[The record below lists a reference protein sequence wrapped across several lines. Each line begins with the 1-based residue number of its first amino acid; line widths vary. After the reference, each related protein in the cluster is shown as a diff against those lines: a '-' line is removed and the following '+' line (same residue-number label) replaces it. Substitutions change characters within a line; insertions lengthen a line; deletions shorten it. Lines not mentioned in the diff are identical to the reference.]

1 MKHGIDYSLYL
12 CTDRRLM
19 TSPTIEA
26 SAESAL
32 RGGTTVIQLR
42 EKDCSSREFYELGLR
57 VKKIT
62 ERYNAPLIINDRVD
76 IALAVGAAGVHVGQ
90 GDLPCKVVREI
101 VGPDMIVGVSA
112 ATLDEA
118 VRAEQDGADYLGV
131 GAMYATA
138 TKTDTRP
145 VSMEELLKIR
155 AAVKIP
161 IVVIGGINKQTLG
174 NFKGTGVNGLA
185 VVSAIVAQPEPGS
198 GGQRTAADVEGIRK
212 TIEKQVWR
220 KRKNRRW
227 R

>member
-26 SAESAL
+26 SVESAL

-62 ERYNAPLIINDRVD
+62 ERYNAPIIINDRVD

-118 VRAEQDGADYLGV
+118 VQAEQDGADYLGV

-174 NFKGTGVNGLA
+174 NFKGTGVDGLA
-185 VVSAIVAQPEPGS
+185 VVSAIVAQPDPE
-198 GGQRTAADVEGIRK
+198 AAARELLRMWK
-212 TIEKQVWR
+212 E
-220 KRKNRRW
+220 
-227 R
+227 

>member
-26 SAESAL
+26 SVESAL

-112 ATLDEA
+112 ATLEEA

-185 VVSAIVAQPEPGS
+185 VVSAIVAQLDPE
-198 GGQRTAADVEGIRK
+198 AAARELLRMWK
-212 TIEKQVWR
+212 E
-220 KRKNRRW
+220 
-227 R
+227 

>member
-112 ATLDEA
+112 ATIDEA
-118 VRAEQDGADYLGV
+118 VQAEQDGADYLGV

-174 NFKGTGVNGLA
+174 NFKGTGVDGLA
-185 VVSAIVAQPEPGS
+185 VVSAIVAQPDPE
-198 GGQRTAADVEGIRK
+198 AAARELLRMWK
-212 TIEKQVWR
+212 E
-220 KRKNRRW
+220 
-227 R
+227 

>member
-26 SAESAL
+26 SVESAL

-112 ATLDEA
+112 ATLEEA
-118 VRAEQDGADYLGV
+118 VRAEEDGADYLGV

-174 NFKGTGVNGLA
+174 NFKGTGVDGLA
-185 VVSAIVAQPEPGS
+185 VVSANVAQPDPE
-198 GGQRTAADVEGIRK
+198 AADRELLPEWK
-212 TIEKQVWR
+212 E
-220 KRKNRRW
+220 
-227 R
+227 

>member
-1 MKHGIDYSLYL
+1 
-12 CTDRRLM
+12 M

-26 SAESAL
+26 SVESAL

-118 VRAEQDGADYLGV
+118 VRAEEDGADYLGV

-174 NFKGTGVNGLA
+174 NFKGTGVDGLA
-185 VVSAIVAQPEPGS
+185 VVSAIVAQPDPE
-198 GGQRTAADVEGIRK
+198 AAARELLRMWK
-212 TIEKQVWR
+212 E
-220 KRKNRRW
+220 
-227 R
+227 

>member
-26 SAESAL
+26 SVESAL

-62 ERYNAPLIINDRVD
+62 DAYHAPLIINDRVD

-90 GDLPCKVVREI
+90 GDLPCKVVREMI
-101 VGPDMIVGVSA
+101 GPDMIVGVSA
-112 ATLDEA
+112 ATLEEA
-118 VRAEQDGADYLGV
+118 VRAEEDGADYLGV

-174 NFKGTGVNGLA
+174 NFKGTGVDGLA
-185 VVSAIVAQPEPGS
+185 VVSAIVAQPDPE
-198 GGQRTAADVEGIRK
+198 AAARELLRMWK
-212 TIEKQVWR
+212 E
-220 KRKNRRW
+220 
-227 R
+227 

>member
-1 MKHGIDYSLYL
+1 
-12 CTDRRLM
+12 M

-26 SAESAL
+26 SVESAL

-112 ATLDEA
+112 ATLEEA

-174 NFKGTGVNGLA
+174 NFKGTGVDGLA
-185 VVSAIVAQPEPGS
+185 VVSAIVAQPDPE
-198 GGQRTAADVEGIRK
+198 AAARELLRMWK
-212 TIEKQVWR
+212 E
-220 KRKNRRW
+220 
-227 R
+227 

>member
-19 TSPTIEA
+19 TSPTIVA

-90 GDLPCKVVREI
+90 GDLPCKVAREI

-112 ATLDEA
+112 ATLEEA

-174 NFKGTGVNGLA
+174 NFKGTGVDGLA
-185 VVSAIVAQPEPGS
+185 VVSAIVAQPDPE
-198 GGQRTAADVEGIRK
+198 AAARELLRMWK
-212 TIEKQVWR
+212 E
-220 KRKNRRW
+220 
-227 R
+227 

>member
-112 ATLDEA
+112 ATLEEA
-118 VRAEQDGADYLGV
+118 VRAEEDGADYLGV

-185 VVSAIVAQPEPGS
+185 VVSAIVAQPDPE
-198 GGQRTAADVEGIRK
+198 AAARELLRMWK
-212 TIEKQVWR
+212 E
-220 KRKNRRW
+220 
-227 R
+227 

>member
-62 ERYNAPLIINDRVD
+62 DAYHAPLIINDRVD

-118 VRAEQDGADYLGV
+118 VQAEEDGADYLGV

-185 VVSAIVAQPEPGS
+185 VVSAIVAQPDPE
-198 GGQRTAADVEGIRK
+198 AAARELLRMWK
-212 TIEKQVWR
+212 E
-220 KRKNRRW
+220 
-227 R
+227 

>member
-26 SAESAL
+26 SVESAL

-118 VRAEQDGADYLGV
+118 VQAEEDGADYLGV

-174 NFKGTGVNGLA
+174 NFKGTGVDGLA
-185 VVSAIVAQPEPGS
+185 VDKRLVKVIWRSIV
-198 GGQRTAADVEGIRK
+198 
-212 TIEKQVWR
+212 
-220 KRKNRRW
+220 
-227 R
+227 

>member
-12 CTDRRLM
+12 CTDRWLM

-26 SAESAL
+26 SVESAL
-32 RGGTTVIQLR
+32 RGGTTVIKLR
-42 EKDCSSREFYELGLR
+42 EKDCYSQEFYELGLR

-112 ATLDEA
+112 ATLEEA

-174 NFKGTGVNGLA
+174 NFKGTGVDGLA
-185 VVSAIVAQPEPGS
+185 VVSAIVAQPDPE
-198 GGQRTAADVEGIRK
+198 AAARELLRMWK
-212 TIEKQVWR
+212 E
-220 KRKNRRW
+220 
-227 R
+227 

>member
-26 SAESAL
+26 SVESAL

-62 ERYNAPLIINDRVD
+62 DAYHAPLVINDRVD

-112 ATLDEA
+112 ATLEEA

-185 VVSAIVAQPEPGS
+185 VVSAIVAQPNPE
-198 GGQRTAADVEGIRK
+198 AAARELLRMWK
-212 TIEKQVWR
+212 E
-220 KRKNRRW
+220 
-227 R
+227 

>member
-1 MKHGIDYSLYL
+1 MKYGIDYSLYL

-26 SAESAL
+26 SVESAL

-112 ATLDEA
+112 ATLEEA

-174 NFKGTGVNGLA
+174 NFKGTGVDGLA
-185 VVSAIVAQPEPGS
+185 VVSAIVAQPDPE
-198 GGQRTAADVEGIRK
+198 AAARELLRMWK
-212 TIEKQVWR
+212 E
-220 KRKNRRW
+220 
-227 R
+227 

>member
-26 SAESAL
+26 SVESAL

-174 NFKGTGVNGLA
+174 NFKGTGVDGLA
-185 VVSAIVAQPEPGS
+185 VVSAIVAQPDPE
-198 GGQRTAADVEGIRK
+198 AAARELLRMWK
-212 TIEKQVWR
+212 E
-220 KRKNRRW
+220 
-227 R
+227 

>member
-1 MKHGIDYSLYL
+1 
-12 CTDRRLM
+12 M

-62 ERYNAPLIINDRVD
+62 DAYHAPLIINDRVD

-118 VRAEQDGADYLGV
+118 VQAEEDGADYLGV

-174 NFKGTGVNGLA
+174 NFKGTGVDGLA
-185 VVSAIVAQPEPGS
+185 VVSAIVAQPDPE
-198 GGQRTAADVEGIRK
+198 AAARELLRMWK
-212 TIEKQVWR
+212 E
-220 KRKNRRW
+220 
-227 R
+227 

>member
-19 TSPTIEA
+19 TSPIEA
-26 SAESAL
+26 SVESAL

-118 VRAEQDGADYLGV
+118 VQAEEDGADYLGV

-185 VVSAIVAQPEPGS
+185 VVSAIVAQPDPE
-198 GGQRTAADVEGIRK
+198 AAARELLRMWK
-212 TIEKQVWR
+212 E
-220 KRKNRRW
+220 
-227 R
+227 

>member
-26 SAESAL
+26 SVESAL

-90 GDLPCKVVREI
+90 GDLPSKVVREM

-118 VRAEQDGADYLGV
+118 VQAEEDGADYLGV

-185 VVSAIVAQPEPGS
+185 VVSAIVAQPDPE
-198 GGQRTAADVEGIRK
+198 AAARELLRMWK
-212 TIEKQVWR
+212 E
-220 KRKNRRW
+220 
-227 R
+227 

>member
-62 ERYNAPLIINDRVD
+62 DAYHAPLIINDRVD

-112 ATLDEA
+112 ATLEEA

-161 IVVIGGINKQTLG
+161 IVVIGGINKQTIPAFRG
-174 NFKGTGVNGLA
+174 KGIDGAA
-185 VVSAIVAQPEPGS
+185 VVSAIVAQPDPE
-198 GGQRTAADVEGIRK
+198 AAARELLQLWK
-212 TIEKQVWR
+212 S
-220 KRKNRRW
+220 
-227 R
+227 

>member
-26 SAESAL
+26 SVESAL

-112 ATLDEA
+112 ATLEEA

-161 IVVIGGINKQTLG
+161 IVVIGGINQQTLG
-174 NFKGTGVNGLA
+174 NFKGTGVDGLA
-185 VVSAIVAQPEPGS
+185 VVSAIVAQPDPE
-198 GGQRTAADVEGIRK
+198 AAARELLRMWK
-212 TIEKQVWR
+212 E
-220 KRKNRRW
+220 
-227 R
+227 

>member
-112 ATLDEA
+112 ATLEEA
-118 VRAEQDGADYLGV
+118 VQAEEDGADYLGV

-174 NFKGTGVNGLA
+174 NFKGTGVDGLA
-185 VVSAIVAQPEPGS
+185 VVSAIVAQPDPE
-198 GGQRTAADVEGIRK
+198 AAARELLRMWK
-212 TIEKQVWR
+212 E
-220 KRKNRRW
+220 
-227 R
+227 

>member
-26 SAESAL
+26 SVESAL

-112 ATLDEA
+112 ATLEEA
-118 VRAEQDGADYLGV
+118 VRAEEDGADYLGV

-174 NFKGTGVNGLA
+174 NFKGTGVDGLA
-185 VVSAIVAQPEPGS
+185 VVSAIVAQPDPE
-198 GGQRTAADVEGIRK
+198 AAARELLRMWK
-212 TIEKQVWR
+212 E
-220 KRKNRRW
+220 
-227 R
+227 

>member
-26 SAESAL
+26 SVESAL

-118 VRAEQDGADYLGV
+118 VQAEQDGADYLGV

-185 VVSAIVAQPEPGS
+185 VVSAIVAQPDPE
-198 GGQRTAADVEGIRK
+198 AAARELLRMWK
-212 TIEKQVWR
+212 E
-220 KRKNRRW
+220 
-227 R
+227 

>member
-26 SAESAL
+26 SVESAL

-62 ERYNAPLIINDRVD
+62 ERYHAPLIINDRVD

-101 VGPDMIVGVSA
+101 VGLDMIVGVSA
-112 ATLDEA
+112 ATLEEA
-118 VRAEQDGADYLGV
+118 VRAEEDGADYLGV

-185 VVSAIVAQPEPGS
+185 VVSAIVAQSDPE
-198 GGQRTAADVEGIRK
+198 AAARELLRIWK
-212 TIEKQVWR
+212 E
-220 KRKNRRW
+220 
-227 R
+227 

>member
-26 SAESAL
+26 SVESAL

-90 GDLPCKVVREI
+90 GDLPCKVVREM

-112 ATLDEA
+112 ATLEEA

-161 IVVIGGINKQTLG
+161 IVVIGGINQQTLG

-185 VVSAIVAQPEPGS
+185 VVSAIVAQPDPE
-198 GGQRTAADVEGIRK
+198 AAARELLRMWK
-212 TIEKQVWR
+212 E
-220 KRKNRRW
+220 
-227 R
+227 

>member
-62 ERYNAPLIINDRVD
+62 ERYHAPLIINDRVD

-118 VRAEQDGADYLGV
+118 VQAEEDGADYLGV

-174 NFKGTGVNGLA
+174 NFKGTGVDGLA
-185 VVSAIVAQPEPGS
+185 VVSAIVAQPDPE
-198 GGQRTAADVEGIRK
+198 AAARELLRMWK
-212 TIEKQVWR
+212 E
-220 KRKNRRW
+220 
-227 R
+227 